1 MKQLN
6 KNTKFKHNIA
16 IIPGDGIG
24 PEVILSSLK
33 VIKKALYLDNVY
45 IKEKF
50 YPWGSSYYKKYKKM
64 MPRDG
69 LDKLKDYDAIFLEQ

>member
-24 PEVILSSLK
+24 PEVITASFPADPPK
-33 VIKKALYLDNVY
+33 
-45 IKEKF
+45 
-50 YPWGSSYYKKYKKM
+50 
-64 MPRDG
+64 
-69 LDKLKDYDAIFLEQ
+69 